1 MILRNAK
8 ELKSDYSVFASFY
21 NRKIEDKGEYIC
33 RNMCDISRK
42 DSLIENYVLDA
53 YFIMMNPGSCHPK
66 NVKYIIDKSRKCDNL
81 EIIECNPDPAQYQIM
96 KLMDNKGWKHVR
108 ILNLSD
114 ITTGDSNEF
123 RELLNHVSSDS
134 HSVFSNSRKEELEEL
149 IRENA
154 RIVAAWTSSKEIRN
168 LAILCKDKLKDRV
181 INGIPFDKEKIYYKY
196 IKPQLQIQRVQILK
210 DLLEV
215 L

>member
-8 ELKSDYSVFASFY
+8 ELKNDYSVFASFY
-21 NRKIEDKGEYIC
+21 NRKIDDKGEYIC
-33 RNMCDISRK
+33 RNVCDIRRK
-42 DSLIENYVLDA
+42 DSFIENNDLDA
-53 YFIMMNPGSCHPK
+53 YFIMMNPGSCHPI
-66 NVKYIIDKSRKCDNL
+66 NDEYIIDNNRKYDSL
-81 EIIECNPDPAQYQIM
+81 EMIECNPDPAQYQIM
-96 KLMDNKGWKHVR
+96 KLMDNKRWKYVR

-123 RELLNHVSSDS
+123 RKLLKYVSSDS
-134 HSVFSNSRKEELEEL
+134 HSVFSDSRKEELENL
-149 IRENA
+149 MHENA

-181 INGIPFDKEKIYYKY
+181 ISGIPFDKDKIFYKY
-196 IKPQLQIQRVQILK
+196 IKPQLQNQRVQILK
-210 DLLEV
+210 DLLDI